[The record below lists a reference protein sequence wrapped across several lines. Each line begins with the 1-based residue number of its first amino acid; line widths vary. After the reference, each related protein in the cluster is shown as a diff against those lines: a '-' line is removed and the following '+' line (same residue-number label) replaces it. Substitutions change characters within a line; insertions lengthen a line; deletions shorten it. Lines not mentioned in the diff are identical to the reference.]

1 MGQRYRIRAD
11 QKPWSGLPK
20 LKSEK
25 SKLRDVLSKLVQLKH
40 IAAEKNQRYA
50 NVTVRLKYGP

>member
-1 MGQRYRIRAD
+1 MGQRYRIMAD

-40 IAAEKNQRYA
+40 IAAGGLGAEPPAARSSES
-50 NVTVRLKYGP
+50 L